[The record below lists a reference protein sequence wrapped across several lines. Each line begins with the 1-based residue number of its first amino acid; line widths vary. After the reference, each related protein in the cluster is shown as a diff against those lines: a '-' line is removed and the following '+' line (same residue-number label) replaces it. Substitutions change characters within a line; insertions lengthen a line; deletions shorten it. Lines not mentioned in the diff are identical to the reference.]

1 MPQAGIVYS
10 QIDLGEDGE
19 SFAFIYSIE
28 NPKGT
33 SPRKGVGAQ
42 VRPLYRIFHIIALG
56 KSL

>member
-1 MPQAGIVYS
+1 MMHVWISWHTSIGTAFR

-33 SPRKGVGAQ
+33 SGKRAVGAQ
-42 VRPLYRIFHIIALG
+42 VRP
-56 KSL
+56 